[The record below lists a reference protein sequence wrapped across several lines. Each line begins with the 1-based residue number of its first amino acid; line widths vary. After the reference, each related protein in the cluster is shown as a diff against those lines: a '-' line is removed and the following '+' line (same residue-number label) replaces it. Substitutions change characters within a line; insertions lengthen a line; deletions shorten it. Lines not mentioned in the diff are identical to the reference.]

1 MEMGGSEG
9 EGRNGKDEDVGE
21 MWGAYVK
28 GRGGQK
34 REFRGSVVGGGRSRR
49 GIRGGREVN
58 RRVEEEEVEIV
69 LWWSCTL
76 SYSENHDSASSDSDL
91 IKKGP
96 VKD

>member
-34 REFRGSVVGGGRSRR
+34 REFRGSVVGGG
-49 GIRGGREVN
+49 G
-58 RRVEEEEVEIV
+58 
-69 LWWSCTL
+69 
-76 SYSENHDSASSDSDL
+76 
-91 IKKGP
+91 KKQKGA
-96 VKD
+96 